1 MKKASRLFLLF
12 LFLFIPGVFPSCKK
26 FVQQQEQNALINILT
41 NGVWVV
47 TNYSENGN
55 NITSAFSGYTF
66 QFKSNGTVMG
76 INGSTVVNGTWAGDL
91 NKRTITSDF
100 PTAGTPI
107 DKLNAVWT
115 ITDSYVD
122 SVSANTIINSQT
134 DYLSMKKH

>member
-1 MKKASRLFLLF
+1 MKKASRLFL

-76 INGSTVVNGTWAGDL
+76 INGAAVVNGTWAGDL

-134 DYLSMKKH
+134 NYLSMKKH